1 LRHQNLDGGFSAH
14 ADVAC
19 EGAEAGMVGDV
30 VVVDVSALG
39 DGVVEA
45 LLGRGVPHSQEGDTR
60 DGEGNA

>member
-1 LRHQNLDGGFSAH
+1 
-14 ADVAC
+14 
-19 EGAEAGMVGDV
+19 MVGDV